1 MHHGYV
7 TTGDD
12 PKVIARWNEPIA
24 PVAQNSLLLITT
36 LNACLLQ
43 KLAVLLLRHPLTT
56 LLYYRAHGLTSL
68 ALSGQRRPAGDRMT
82 KYAMYTARNWEQPT
96 PSTSRPN
103 QGRSDRCRSDR
114 QRVLRSLNE

>member
-24 PVAQNSLLLITT
+24 PLAQNSLLLITT

-56 LLYYRAHGLTSL
+56 LLNNGAHRLTSL
-68 ALSGQRRPAGDRMT
+68 ALSGQRCPAGNRMT
-82 KYAMYTARNWEQPT
+82 NCAV
-96 PSTSRPN
+96 
-103 QGRSDRCRSDR
+103 DRT
-114 QRVLRSLNE
+114 